1 VPVDNII
8 LQIRGTGMKAIFYEQ
23 HGTAEVLQVGERPTP
38 EPQDNEVLV
47 EVVATSVNPID
58 RRLRSGEL
66 QEYITRTFPVVPGW
80 DLAGKIAKV
89 GAKVTDWQVGDEV
102 LGLAFTWSI
111 QHGSYAEYCPID
123 TASITEKPASIS
135 FEQAAALP
143 LVSLTAWQALSEFG
157 ELKAGQSVFI
167 QAGAG
172 GVGSVAIPMA
182 KHLGAKVYTT
192 TSAKNHDYVKSL
204 GADVIIDYN
213 ADDYESALRQHEP
226 NGVDLVLEA
235 LLGNGTAEAAIRL
248 TKDGGRVAYMN
259 NEPPEMDEIKLRNI
273 KAEFLHHRP
282 DGAMLREL
290 VDLYESG
297 KISLPKVQVR
307 PLEEAMDAHLESE
320 KGHTQGKIVLRVS

>member
-1 VPVDNII
+1 
-8 LQIRGTGMKAIFYEQ
+8 MKAIFYEQ

-282 DGAMLREL
+282 DGAMLRQL

>member
-1 VPVDNII
+1 
-8 LQIRGTGMKAIFYEQ
+8 MKAIFYEQ

-111 QHGSYAEYCPID
+111 QHGSYAESCPID

-157 ELKAGQSVFI
+157 ELKEGQSVFI

>member
-1 VPVDNII
+1 
-8 LQIRGTGMKAIFYEQ
+8 MKAIFYEQ
-23 HGTAEVLQVGERPTP
+23 HGTADVLQVGERPTP
-38 EPQDNEVLV
+38 EPQDHEVLV

-66 QEYITRTFPVVPGW
+66 QDYITRTFPVVPGW
-80 DLAGKIAKV
+80 DLAGRIVKV
-89 GAKVTDWQVGDEV
+89 GAKVTDWQIGDEV

-111 QHGSYAEYCPID
+111 QHGSYAEYCTID
-123 TASITEKPASIS
+123 AAAITQKPESID

-157 ELKAGQSVFI
+157 QLQAAQSVFI

-192 TSAKNHDYVKSL
+192 ASAKNHDYVKSL
-204 GADVIIDYN
+204 GADVVIDYN
-213 ADDYESALRQHEP
+213 AEDYESVLRQQEP
-226 NGVDLVLEA
+226 AGIDLVLEA

-248 TKDGGRVAYMN
+248 AKDGGRVAYMN
-259 NEPPEMDEIKLRNI
+259 NEPPEMDEIEHRNVT
-273 KAEFLHHRP
+273 AEFLHHRP
-282 DGAMLREL
+282 DGDMLGKL
-290 VDLYESG
+290 VGLYQSG
-297 KISLPKVQVR
+297 EITLPKIQVR

-320 KGHTQGKIVLRVS
+320 RGHTRGKVVLRI

>member
-1 VPVDNII
+1 
-8 LQIRGTGMKAIFYEQ
+8 MKAIFYEQ
-23 HGTAEVLQVGERPTP
+23 HGTADVLRIGERPTP
-38 EPQDNEVLV
+38 EPQDHEVLV

-80 DLAGKIAKV
+80 DLAGRIVKV
-89 GAKVTDWQVGDEV
+89 GAKVTDWQIGDEV

-123 TASITEKPASIS
+123 ATSITHKPASIS

-157 ELKAGQSVFI
+157 QLQTGQSVFI

-192 TSAKNHDYVKSL
+192 TSAKNRDYVKSL
-204 GADVIIDYN
+204 GADVVIDYN
-213 ADDYESALRQHEP
+213 SEDYESSLREHEP
-226 NGVDLVLEA
+226 DGVDLVLEA

-248 TKDGGRVAYMN
+248 AKDGGRVAYMN
-259 NEPPEMDEIKLRNI
+259 NEPPEMDEIERRDI

-282 DGAMLREL
+282 DGDMLTKL
-290 VDLYESG
+290 VGLYQSG
-297 KISLPKVQVR
+297 NITLPNIQVR

-320 KGHTQGKIVLRVS
+320 RGHTQGKVVLRLS

>member
-1 VPVDNII
+1 
-8 LQIRGTGMKAIFYEQ
+8 MKAIFYERY
-23 HGTAEVLQVGERPTP
+23 GTPEVLQIGERPTP
-38 EPQDNEVLV
+38 EPQEHEVLV

-58 RRLRSGEL
+58 RRLRNGEL

-80 DLAGKIAKV
+80 DVAGRIVKV
-89 GAKVTDWQVGDEV
+89 GTKVTDWQVGDEV
-102 LGLAFTWSI
+102 LGLAFTWSV

-123 TASITEKPASIS
+123 AAAITHKPSSIS

-157 ELKAGQSVFI
+157 QLQAGQCVFI

-204 GADVIIDYN
+204 GADVVIDYT
-213 ADDYESALRQHEP
+213 AEDYESVLRQQEP
-226 NGVDLVLEA
+226 AGVDLVLEA

-259 NEPPEMDEIKLRNI
+259 NEPPEMDEIAERNI
-273 KAEFLHHRP
+273 TAEFLHHRP
-282 DGAMLREL
+282 DGDMLREL
-290 VDLYESG
+290 VGLYQSG
-297 KISLPKVQVR
+297 EITLPMIQVR

-320 KGHTQGKIVLRVS
+320 KGHTQGKVVLRIE

>member
-1 VPVDNII
+1 
-8 LQIRGTGMKAIFYEQ
+8 MKAIFYEQ

-213 ADDYESALRQHEP
+213 ADDYESALRQHET

-259 NEPPEMDEIKLRNI
+259 NEPPDMDEIKLRNI

>member
-1 VPVDNII
+1 
-8 LQIRGTGMKAIFYEQ
+8 MKAIFYEQ
-23 HGTAEVLQVGERPTP
+23 HGTADVLQIGERPTP
-38 EPQDNEVLV
+38 EPQDHEVLV

-80 DLAGKIAKV
+80 DLAGRIVKV
-89 GAKVTDWQVGDEV
+89 GAKVTDWQIGDEV

-123 TASITEKPASIS
+123 ATSITHKPASIS

-157 ELKAGQSVFI
+157 QLQAGQSVFI

-192 TSAKNHDYVKSL
+192 TSAKNRDYVKSL
-204 GADVIIDYN
+204 GADVVIDYN
-213 ADDYESALRQHEP
+213 SEDYESSLREHEP
-226 NGVDLVLEA
+226 DGVNLVLEA

-248 TKDGGRVAYMN
+248 AKDGGRVAYMN
-259 NEPPEMDEIKLRNI
+259 NEPPEMDEIERRDI

-282 DGAMLREL
+282 DGDMLTEL
-290 VDLYESG
+290 VGLYQSG
-297 KISLPKVQVR
+297 NITLPNIQVR
-307 PLEEAMDAHLESE
+307 PLEEAMEAHLESE
-320 KGHTQGKIVLRVS
+320 RGHTQGKVVLRLS

>member
-1 VPVDNII
+1 
-8 LQIRGTGMKAIFYEQ
+8 MKAIFYEQ

-213 ADDYESALRQHEP
+213 ADDYESALRQHET

-248 TKDGGRVAYMN
+248 TKDGCRVAYMN

>member
-1 VPVDNII
+1 
-8 LQIRGTGMKAIFYEQ
+8 MKAIFYEQ

-213 ADDYESALRQHEP
+213 ADDYESALRQHET

>member
-1 VPVDNII
+1 
-8 LQIRGTGMKAIFYEQ
+8 MKAIFYEQ

-66 QEYITRTFPVVPGW
+66 QDYITRTFPVVPGW

-102 LGLAFTWSI
+102 LGLAFTRSI

-213 ADDYESALRQHEP
+213 ADDYESALRQHET

>member
-1 VPVDNII
+1 
-8 LQIRGTGMKAIFYEQ
+8 MKAIFYEQ

-143 LVSLTAWQALSEFG
+143 LVSLTAWQALIEFG

-213 ADDYESALRQHEP
+213 ADDYESALRQHET

-248 TKDGGRVAYMN
+248 TKDGCRVAYMN

>member
-1 VPVDNII
+1 
-8 LQIRGTGMKAIFYEQ
+8 MKAVFYEQ

-38 EPQDNEVLV
+38 EPQDHEVLV

-58 RRLRSGEL
+58 RRLRGGEL

-80 DLAGKIAKV
+80 DLAGRIVKV
-89 GAKVTDWQVGDEV
+89 GEKVTDWQVGDEV

-123 TASITEKPASIS
+123 AASITRKPESIN

-157 ELKAGQSVFI
+157 QLQAGQSVFI

-182 KHLGAKVYTT
+182 KHLGAKIYTT
-192 TSAKNHDYVKSL
+192 TSAKNRDYVKSL
-204 GADVIIDYN
+204 GADVVIDYTSE
-213 ADDYESALRQHEP
+213 DYESVLRQHEP
-226 NGVDLVLEA
+226 AGVDLVLEA

-259 NEPPEMDEIKLRNI
+259 NEPPEMDEIEQRAI
-273 KAEFLHHRP
+273 TAEFLHHRP
-282 DGAMLREL
+282 DGEMLKEL
-290 VDLYESG
+290 VDLYQSG
-297 KISLPKVQVR
+297 KIILPKIQVR
-307 PLEEAMDAHLESE
+307 PLEAAIDAHLESE
-320 KGHTQGKIVLRVS
+320 RGHTQGKVVLRIS

>member
-1 VPVDNII
+1 
-8 LQIRGTGMKAIFYEQ
+8 MKAVFYEQ
-23 HGTAEVLQVGERPTP
+23 HGTADVLQIGERPTP
-38 EPQDNEVLV
+38 EPQDHEVLV

-80 DLAGKIAKV
+80 DLAGRIVKV
-89 GAKVTDWQVGDEV
+89 GAKVTDWQIGDEV

-123 TASITEKPASIS
+123 ATSITHKPASIS

-157 ELKAGQSVFI
+157 QLQAGQSVFI

-204 GADVIIDYN
+204 GADVVIDYN
-213 ADDYESALRQHEP
+213 SEDYESLLREHEP
-226 NGVDLVLEA
+226 DGVNLVLEA

-248 TKDGGRVAYMN
+248 AKDGGRVAYMN
-259 NEPPEMDEIKLRNI
+259 NEPPEMDEIERRDI

-282 DGAMLREL
+282 DGDMLTEL
-290 VDLYESG
+290 VGLYQSG
-297 KISLPKVQVR
+297 NITLPNIQVR

-320 KGHTQGKIVLRVS
+320 RGHTQGKVVLRLC

>member
-1 VPVDNII
+1 
-8 LQIRGTGMKAIFYEQ
+8 MKAVFYEQ
-23 HGTAEVLQVGERPTP
+23 HGAADVLQVGERPTP
-38 EPQDNEVLV
+38 EPQDHEVLV

-66 QEYITRTFPVVPGW
+66 QEYIARTFPVVPGW
-80 DLAGKIAKV
+80 DLAGRIVKV

-123 TASITEKPASIS
+123 AASITHKPASIS

-157 ELKAGQSVFI
+157 QLQAGQSVFI

-182 KHLGAKVYTT
+182 KHLGAKVYAT
-192 TSAKNHDYVKSL
+192 TSAKNSDYVKSL

-213 ADDYESALRQHEP
+213 AEDYQSVLRQQEP
-226 NGVDLVLEA
+226 AGVDLVLEA

-248 TKDGGRVAYMN
+248 TKDGGCVAYMN
-259 NEPPEMDEIKLRNI
+259 NEPPEMDDITKRNI
-273 KAEFLHHRP
+273 TAEFLHHRP
-282 DGAMLREL
+282 DGDMLREL
-290 VDLYESG
+290 VGLYQSG
-297 KISLPKVQVR
+297 EIILPKIQVR
-307 PLEEAMDAHLESE
+307 PLEEAIDAHVESE
-320 KGHTQGKIVLRVS
+320 RGHTQGKVVLRI

>member
-1 VPVDNII
+1 
-8 LQIRGTGMKAIFYEQ
+8 MKAIFYEQ

-89 GAKVTDWQVGDEV
+89 GAKVTDWQVGDDV

-213 ADDYESALRQHEP
+213 ADDYESALRQHET

>member
-1 VPVDNII
+1 
-8 LQIRGTGMKAIFYEQ
+8 MKAIFYEQ

-143 LVSLTAWQALSEFG
+143 
-157 ELKAGQSVFI
+157 KA
-167 QAGAG
+167 
-172 GVGSVAIPMA
+172 
-182 KHLGAKVYTT
+182 
-192 TSAKNHDYVKSL
+192 D
-204 GADVIIDYN
+204 
-213 ADDYESALRQHEP
+213 
-226 NGVDLVLEA
+226 
-235 LLGNGTAEAAIRL
+235 
-248 TKDGGRVAYMN
+248 
-259 NEPPEMDEIKLRNI
+259 
-273 KAEFLHHRP
+273 
-282 DGAMLREL
+282 
-290 VDLYESG
+290 
-297 KISLPKVQVR
+297 
-307 PLEEAMDAHLESE
+307 
-320 KGHTQGKIVLRVS
+320 

>member
-1 VPVDNII
+1 
-8 LQIRGTGMKAIFYEQ
+8 MKAVFYEQ
-23 HGTAEVLQVGERPTP
+23 HGTPEVLQVGERPTP
-38 EPQDNEVLV
+38 DLQDHEVLV

-80 DLAGKIAKV
+80 DLAGRIMKV
-89 GAKVTDWQVGDEV
+89 GTKVTNWQVGDEV

-123 TASITEKPASIS
+123 AAAITQKPGSIS

-143 LVSLTAWQALSEFG
+143 LVSLTAWQALIEFG
-157 ELKAGQSVFI
+157 QLQSGQSVFI

-182 KHLGAKVYTT
+182 KHIGARVYTT

-213 ADDYESALRQHEP
+213 AEDYESALGQHEP
-226 NGVDLVLEA
+226 DGVDLVLEA

-248 TKDGGRVAYMN
+248 TKDGGSVAYMN
-259 NEPPEMDEIKLRNI
+259 NEPPEMDEIELRNI

-282 DGAMLREL
+282 DGEMLREL
-290 VDLYESG
+290 VDLYQSG
-297 KISLPKVQVR
+297 KISLPKVQIR
-307 PLEEAMDAHLESE
+307 PLEQAMDAHLESE
-320 KGHTQGKIVLRVS
+320 RGHTQGKIVLRVS

>member
-1 VPVDNII
+1 
-8 LQIRGTGMKAIFYEQ
+8 MKAIFYEQ

-213 ADDYESALRQHEP
+213 ADDYESVLRQHEP

>member
-1 VPVDNII
+1 
-8 LQIRGTGMKAIFYEQ
+8 MKAIFYEQ

-273 KAEFLHHRP
+273 TAEFLHHRP

>member
-1 VPVDNII
+1 
-8 LQIRGTGMKAIFYEQ
+8 MKAIFYEQ

-123 TASITEKPASIS
+123 TASITEKPSSIS

-213 ADDYESALRQHEP
+213 ADDYESALRQHET

>member
-1 VPVDNII
+1 
-8 LQIRGTGMKAIFYEQ
+8 MKAIFYEQ

-290 VDLYESG
+290 VDLYQSG